1 MRILVVGANG
11 FIGSAIVAAARTAD
25 IEIRGAVRDP
35 DRLSSRFPGIDAVG
49 IDLGHPSTHVAD
61 AWTPLLK
68 DVDAVVFAAGVLQPR
83 GKDAAWAIQMRA
95 PEALYTACEA
105 AGIRRIVHIS
115 AVGVDQART
124 VFAKSKLAADEA
136 LMARDLDW
144 TVLRPAVVVGE
155 GSYGGTSM
163 LRAIAAF
170 PAILPVIGDGR
181 TEIDFIH
188 NADLA
193 EAVIRLVRTG
203 AGIGM
208 VLEPASAERMTLAD
222 TVQAYRRW
230 LGLPAARVVGMPVPL
245 VKGIARIGDIAK
257 LDPIVTTAVSQFETR
272 LTGDPEKF
280 QATTGVTPRG
290 LTDMLAG
297 RPSESQDLWHAR
309 LYLARPV
316 VRLSLAL
323 LWLVSGLLGL
333 FGDPA
338 VFARLLAPLTQ
349 DQALV
354 SAMVTG
360 MSLVDLAIAA
370 ALFTGWRLKLF
381 ANIQLAVVLAYTL
394 AITVIAPGLWGD
406 PLGSVLKNLPILA
419 LLLVHRVLEQER

>member
-11 FIGSAIVAAARTAD
+11 FIGSAIVAAARSAVID
-25 IEIRGAVRDP
+25 VRGVVRDP
-35 DRLSSRFPGIDAVG
+35 ERLSSRFPGIEVAPADLRDAAAHDPG
-49 IDLGHPSTHVAD
+49 FWGAMLAG
-61 AWTPLLK
+61 
-68 DVDAVVFAAGVLQPR
+68 VDAVVFAAGVLQPR
-83 GKDAAWAIQMRA
+83 GKDAAWAIQVKA
-95 PEALYTACEA
+95 PDALYEACER
-105 AGIRRIVHIS
+105 AGVRRIVHIS

-124 VFAKSKLAADEA
+124 TFAQSKLAADEA

-170 PAILPVIGDGR
+170 PKILPVIGDGR

-193 EAVIRLVRTG
+193 DAVIRLVQTG
-203 AGIGM
+203 AGIGE
-208 VLEPASAERMTLAD
+208 VLEPASPERLTLAD

-230 LGLPAARVVGMPVPL
+230 LGLPAARVVGMPVGL
-245 VKGIARIGDIAK
+245 VKAIARIGDVAK
-257 LDPIVTTAVSQFETR
+257 LDPIVTTAVTQFETR
-272 LTGDPEKF
+272 LTGDHKTFE
-280 QATTGVTPRG
+280 ATTGVSPRG
-290 LTDMLAG
+290 LSAMLAG

-309 LYLARPV
+309 LYLVRPA
-316 VRLSLAL
+316 VRLSLAI

-338 VFARLLAPLTQ
+338 VFERLLAPLTQ
-349 DQALV
+349 DRALV
-354 SAMVTG
+354 TLMVTG
-360 MSLVDLAIAA
+360 MSLVDLTIAA
-370 ALFTGWRLKLF
+370 ALFFGWRLKLF
-381 ANIQLAVVLAYTL
+381 ANIQLVVVLGYTL
-394 AITVIAPGLWGD
+394 AIVLIAPGLWGD
-406 PLGSVLKNLPILA
+406 PLGSVLKNIPILA

>member
-1 MRILVVGANG
+1 MRLLVVGANG
-11 FIGSAIVAAARTAD
+11 FVGSAIVAAAQASG
-25 IEIRGAVRDP
+25 IAVRGAVRDP
-35 DRLSSRFPGIDAVG
+35 DRMESRFPGIEAVAVDLSDA
-49 IDLGHPSTHVAD
+49 TAHVPGYWQSA
-61 AWTPLLK
+61 LK

-83 GKDAAWAIQMRA
+83 GKGAAWSIQVDA
-95 PEALYTACEA
+95 PDALYAACEA
-105 AGIRRIVHIS
+105 AGIRRVIHIS

-124 VFAKSKLAADEA
+124 MFAQSKLAADEA

-170 PAILPVIGDGR
+170 PKILPVIGDGS

-193 EAVIRLVRTG
+193 DAVIALIRHG
-203 AGIGM
+203 AGIGT
-208 VLEPASAERMTLAD
+208 VLEPASAERLTLAD
-222 TVQAYRRW
+222 TVQTYRRW
-230 LGLPAARVVGMPVPL
+230 LGLPAARIVGMPL
-245 VKGIARIGDIAK
+245 RIVKAIARIGDIAK
-257 LDPIVTTAVSQFETR
+257 LDPIVTTAVTQFETR
-272 LTGDPEKF
+272 LTGDPETF
-280 QATTGVTPRG
+280 RTTTGVRPRG
-290 LTDMLAG
+290 LTEMLAG

-316 VRLSLAL
+316 VRLSLAV

-333 FGDPA
+333 IGDP
-338 VFARLLAPLTQ
+338 VIFERLLAPLTQ
-349 DQALV
+349 DKLLITL
-354 SAMVTG
+354 MVTG
-360 MSLVDLAIAA
+360 MSLVDLIIAA
-370 ALFTGWRLKLF
+370 ALFFGWQLKLF
-381 ANIQLAVVLAYTL
+381 AIIQFAVVVGYTL
-394 AITVIAPGLWGD
+394 AITLIAPNLWGD